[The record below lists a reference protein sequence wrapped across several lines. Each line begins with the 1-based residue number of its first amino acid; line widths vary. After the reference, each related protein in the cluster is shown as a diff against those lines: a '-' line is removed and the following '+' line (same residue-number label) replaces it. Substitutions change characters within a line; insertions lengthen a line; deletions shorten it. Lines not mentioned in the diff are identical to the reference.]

1 MFSDTSFSGLM
12 GAVSTPSKKVRE
24 IGTRWNA
31 AFAEN
36 YMKNRIVIF
45 DTTLRDGEQCPGASM
60 NLREKLEVA
69 RQLAR
74 LKVDVIEAGFP
85 VISDGDFEAVQTIA
99 KEIKGPII
107 CGLARCVAKDIDAA
121 GAAVKPAGKR
131 GRIHVFLATSK
142 IHREFKLGKPQDEI
156 IRLAVEG
163 VKRAKSMVDD
173 VEFSPED
180 GSRTEPDFLVQVCKA
195 VIAAGATTVNI
206 PDTVGWAIPEQ
217 YGALIK
223 HLHDSVPEFQNGKA
237 IISVHCHN
245 DLGLAVANSLAAVRA
260 GARQVEC
267 TVNGIG
273 ERAGNAAL
281 EETVMAIK
289 TRPDFFENVV
299 CNINTREIVKSSR
312 LVARMSGLVVQ
323 RSKAIVGEN
332 AFAHSS
338 GIHQDGILKKRETYE
353 IMDPQEVGWGQT
365 ELPLTK
371 HSGRAAVA
379 MRLKHLGFKMT
390 DADVNA
396 IFARYKE
403 IGDKKKFVYDDDL
416 SALVEGQIT
425 EVRETWSLEYA
436 SVCSGTLTVPTATI
450 RLKKING
457 KKEEPAVQEAGI
469 GDGPVDAS
477 LKAIDR
483 LTQTHGKLMD
493 YSLRAVSQGKDA
505 LGEVTVKVDFGDG
518 QLVTGKGASTDVI
531 EASAR
536 AYLNAVNR
544 FLCAAQAQ
552 AQKAPQP

>member
-1 MFSDTSFSGLM
+1 
-12 GAVSTPSKKVRE
+12 
-24 IGTRWNA
+24 
-31 AFAEN
+31 
-36 YMKNRIVIF
+36 MKNNRIIIF

-85 VISDGDFEAVQTIA
+85 VISEGDFTAVNTIA

-107 CGLARCVAKDIDAA
+107 CGLARCVPKDIDAA
-121 GAAVKPAGKR
+121 GEAVKPAGKK

-142 IHREFKLGKPQDEI
+142 IHRDFKLGKAEDEI
-156 IRLAVEG
+156 LRLAVDG
-163 VKRAKSMVDD
+163 VKRAKSWVDD

-180 GSRTEPDFLVQVCKA
+180 ASRTEPDFLVEVCKA
-195 VIAAGATTVNI
+195 VVKAGATTVNI
-206 PDTVGWAIPEQ
+206 PDTVGWAVPEQ

-223 HLHDSVPEFQNGKA
+223 RLYDSVPEFKSGKA

-245 DLGLAVANSLAAVRA
+245 DLGLAVANSLAAVA
-260 GARQVEC
+260 NGARQVEC

-281 EETVMAIK
+281 EEIVMATQ
-289 TRPDFFENVV
+289 TRKDFYGGFSCAV
-299 CNINTREIVKSSR
+299 NTREIVKSSR
-312 LVARMSGLVVQ
+312 LVSRMSGLVVQ

-379 MRLKHLGFKMT
+379 ARLKHLGFKMT
-390 DADVNA
+390 DADVA
-396 IFARYKE
+396 ALFAKFKE
-403 IGDKKKFVYDDDL
+403 IGDKKKFVYDEDL
-416 SALVEGQIT
+416 VALVEGHIT
-425 EVRETWSLEYA
+425 EVPETWSLVYLN
-436 SVCSGTLTVPTATI
+436 VTSGTQTVPTATV
-450 RLKKING
+450 RLRKAGAKKDA
-457 KKEEPAVQEAGI
+457 EVAEDAGI
-469 GDGPVDAS
+469 GDGPVDAA

-483 LTQTHGKLMD
+483 LTKTRGKLID

-505 LGEVTVKVDFGDG
+505 LGEVTIKADFGSG
-518 QLVTGKGASTDVI
+518 ELVTGKGASTDII

-544 FLCAAQAQ
+544 FLCNGTG
-552 AQKAPQP
+552 KERPRTGRGV

>member
-1 MFSDTSFSGLM
+1 
-12 GAVSTPSKKVRE
+12 
-24 IGTRWNA
+24 
-31 AFAEN
+31 
-36 YMKNRIVIF
+36 MKNDRIVIF

-60 NLREKLEVA
+60 NLREKLEIA

-74 LKVDVIEAGFP
+74 LNVDVIEAGFP
-85 VISDGDFEAVQTIA
+85 VISDGDFEAVNTIA
-99 KEIKGPII
+99 REIKGPII
-107 CGLARCVAKDIDAA
+107 CGLARCVPKDIDAA
-121 GAAVKPAGKR
+121 GHAIAPAGKR

-142 IHREFKLGKPQDEI
+142 IHREFKLGKAQNEI
-156 IRLAVEG
+156 VRLAVDG
-163 VKRAKSMVDD
+163 VKRAKSFTDN

-180 GSRTEPDFLVQVCKA
+180 GSRTEPDFLVEVCKA
-195 VIAAGATTVNI
+195 VVAAGATTVNI
-206 PDTVGWAIPEQ
+206 PDTVGWAVPDQ

-223 HLHDSVPEFQNGKA
+223 HLHDSVPEFRTGKA

-245 DLGLAVANSLAAVRA
+245 DLGLAVANSIAAIRN

-267 TVNGIG
+267 TMNGIG
-273 ERAGNAAL
+273 ERAGNAAM
-281 EETVMAIK
+281 EEIVMALK
-289 TRPDFFENVV
+289 TRSDALGKYS
-299 CNINTREIVKSSR
+299 CGIKTREIVKTSR
-312 LVARMSGLVVQ
+312 LVARMSGLMVQ

-379 MRLKHLGFKMT
+379 ARLKHLGFKMT
-390 DADVNA
+390 DADIVA
-396 IFARYKE
+396 IFTRFKE

-416 SALVEGQIT
+416 TALVEGHIT
-425 EVRETWSLEYA
+425 EVPETWSLEYLN
-436 SVCSGTLTVPTATI
+436 VTSGNATVPTATV
-450 RLKKING
+450 RLRKVGG
-457 KKEEPAVQEAGI
+457 KKDEQIVLQDAGI

-483 LTQTHGKLMD
+483 LTKTRGKLMD

-505 LGEVTVKVDFGDG
+505 LGEVAVKVDFGDG
-518 QLVTGKGASTDVI
+518 EIVTGKGASTDVI

-544 FLCAAQAQ
+544 FLSEGSA
-552 AQKAPQP
+552 KKMKRNQP

>member
-1 MFSDTSFSGLM
+1 
-12 GAVSTPSKKVRE
+12 
-24 IGTRWNA
+24 
-31 AFAEN
+31 
-36 YMKNRIVIF
+36 MKNNRIIIF

-60 NLREKLEVA
+60 NAREKLQIA

-74 LKVDVIEAGFP
+74 LRVDVIEAGFP
-85 VISDGDFEAVQTIA
+85 ITSDGDFGSVQTIA
-99 KEIKGPII
+99 REVKGPII
-107 CGLARCVAKDIDAA
+107 TGLARCVPKDIDAA

-131 GRIHVFLATSK
+131 ARIHVFLATSK
-142 IHREFKLGKPQDEI
+142 LHREFKLGKAKDEI
-156 IRLAVEG
+156 LRLAVEG
-163 VKRAKSMVDD
+163 VKRARSHVDD

-180 GSRTEPDFLVQVCKA
+180 ASRTEPEFLAEVCKA
-195 VIAAGATTVNI
+195 VVAAGATTVNI

-217 YGALIK
+217 FGALIK
-223 HLHDSVPEFQNGKA
+223 RLYEEVAEFRNGKA

-245 DLGLAVANSLAAVRA
+245 DLGLAVANSLAAIRA

-267 TVNGIG
+267 TMNGIG
-273 ERAGNAAL
+273 ERAGNASL
-281 EETVMAIK
+281 EELVMAIK
-289 TRPDFFENVV
+289 TRKDFFGQIDSGV
-299 CNINTREIVKSSR
+299 NTREIVKTSR
-312 LVARMSGLVVQ
+312 LVSRMSGLVVQ

-353 IMDPQEVGWGQT
+353 IMDPHEVGWGAT

-379 MRLKHLGFKMT
+379 ARLKHLGFKMT
-390 DADVNA
+390 EADVQA
-396 IFARYKE
+396 IFARFKD

-416 SALVEGQIT
+416 SALVEGHIA
-425 EVRETWSLEYA
+425 EVPETWSLDYL
-436 SVCSGTLTVPTATI
+436 SVTSGSQTVPTATV
-450 RLKKING
+450 RLKKADGKPNG
-457 KKEEPAVQEAGI
+457 ELHQDAGI
-469 GDGPVDAS
+469 GDGPVDAA

-483 LTQTHGKLMD
+483 LTKTRGKLMD

-518 QLVTGKGASTDVI
+518 ELVTGKGASTDVI

-544 FLCAAQAQ
+544 FLCTGR
-552 AQKAPQP
+552 

>member
-1 MFSDTSFSGLM
+1 
-12 GAVSTPSKKVRE
+12 
-24 IGTRWNA
+24 
-31 AFAEN
+31 
-36 YMKNRIVIF
+36 MKNNRIIIF

-60 NLREKLEVA
+60 NLQEKLAVA

-85 VISDGDFEAVQTIA
+85 VISDGDFTAVKKIA
-99 KEIKGPII
+99 TEIKGPII
-107 CGLARCVAKDIDAA
+107 AGLARCVSKDIDAA
-121 GAAVKPAGKR
+121 GEAVKPAGRR

-142 IHREFKLGKPQDEI
+142 IHREFKLGKAQDQI
-156 IRLAVEG
+156 LKLAVDG
-163 VKRAKSMVDD
+163 VKRARQWVKD

-180 GSRTEPDFLVQVCKA
+180 GSRTEPEFLIEVCRA
-195 VIAAGATTVNI
+195 VVEAGATTVNI
-206 PDTVGWAIPEQ
+206 PDTVGWAVPEQ
-217 YGALIK
+217 YAELIGR
-223 HLHDSVPEFQNGKA
+223 LYESVPAFKSGKA
-237 IISVHCHN
+237 VISVHCHN
-245 DLGLAVANSLAAVRA
+245 DLGLAVANSLAAVGA

-281 EETVMAIK
+281 EEIVMALK
-289 TRPDFFENVV
+289 TRGDVYSGYKV
-299 CNINTREIVKSSR
+299 GVNTKEIVKASR
-312 LVARMSGLVVQ
+312 LVSRMSGLSVQ

-353 IMDPQEVGWGQT
+353 IVDPKEVGWGAT

-379 MRLKHLGFKMT
+379 ARLKHLGFKMT
-390 DADVNA
+390 TDEIGAL
-396 IFARYKE
+396 FERFKK

-416 SALVEGQIT
+416 TTLVEGQIT
-425 EVRETWSLEYA
+425 EVPETWTLDYL
-436 SVCSGTLTVPTATI
+436 SVTSGSTTVPTATVGL
-450 RLKKING
+450 RRTNKKG
-457 KKEEPAVQEAGI
+457 KPEVLQDAGI

-483 LTQTHGKLMD
+483 LTKTQGRLKD
-493 YSLRAVSQGKDA
+493 YVIRAVSQGKDA

-518 QLVTGKGASTDVI
+518 ELVTGKGAHTDVI
-531 EASAR
+531 EASAM

-544 FLCAAQAQ
+544 FFCAK
-552 AQKAPQP
+552 QKVTRRKKLAANQP

>member
-1 MFSDTSFSGLM
+1 
-12 GAVSTPSKKVRE
+12 
-24 IGTRWNA
+24 
-31 AFAEN
+31 
-36 YMKNRIVIF
+36 MKSNRIIIF

-74 LKVDVIEAGFP
+74 LKVDVIEGGFP
-85 VISDGDFEAVQTIA
+85 VISDGDFHAVQTIA

-107 CGLARCVAKDIDAA
+107 AGLARCVAKDIDAA

-163 VKRAKSMVDD
+163 VTRAKSLVED

-180 GSRTEPDFLVQVCKA
+180 GSRTEPDFLIRVCQA
-195 VIAAGATTVNI
+195 VVAAGATTVNI
-206 PDTVGWAIPEQ
+206 PDTVGWAVPEE
-217 YGALIK
+217 YGALIAQ
-223 HLHDSVPEFQNGKA
+223 LHASVREFQTGRA
-237 IISVHCHN
+237 VISVHCHN

-281 EETVMAIK
+281 EEIVMALK
-289 TRPDFFENVV
+289 TRSEFFGGYQLGVNAK
-299 CNINTREIVKSSR
+299 EIVKSSR
-312 LVARMSGLVVQ
+312 LVSRMSGLVVQ

-353 IMDPQEVGWGQT
+353 IMDPQEVGWGVT

-379 MRLKHLGFKMT
+379 MRLRHLGFKMT
-390 DADVNA
+390 DADVAA
-396 IFARYKE
+396 IFARFKE

-416 SALVEGQIT
+416 VTLVEGHIT
-425 EVRETWSLEYA
+425 EVPETWSLDYL
-436 SVCSGTLTVPTATI
+436 SVTSGSQTVPTATV
-450 RLKKING
+450 RMKRGGG
-457 KKEEPAVQEAGI
+457 KPGETELLQDASI
-469 GDGPVDAS
+469 GDGPVDAV
-477 LKAIDR
+477 LKAMDR
-483 LTQTHGKLMD
+483 LTKTPGKLMD

-505 LGEVTVKVDFGDG
+505 LGEVTVKVDFNDG
-518 QLVTGKGASTDVI
+518 NLVVGKGASTDII

-536 AYLNAVNR
+536 AYLNAINR
-544 FLCAAQAQ
+544 HLTEQQERARTSG
-552 AQKAPQP
+552 QP

>member
-1 MFSDTSFSGLM
+1 
-12 GAVSTPSKKVRE
+12 
-24 IGTRWNA
+24 
-31 AFAEN
+31 
-36 YMKNRIVIF
+36 MKQNRIIIF

-85 VISDGDFEAVQTIA
+85 VISEGDFAAVQTIA
-99 KEIKGPII
+99 REIKGPTIA
-107 CGLARCVAKDIDAA
+107 GLARCVPKDIDAA
-121 GAAVKPAGKR
+121 GEAVKPAGKK

-142 IHREFKLGKPQDEI
+142 IHREFKLGKAQDEI
-156 IRLAVEG
+156 VRLAVEG
-163 VKRAKSMVDD
+163 VKRAKGFVDD

-180 GSRTEPDFLVQVCKA
+180 GSRTEPDFLIKVCKA
-195 VIAAGATTVNI
+195 VIAVGATTLNI
-206 PDTVGWAIPEQ
+206 PDTVGWAVPDQ
-217 YGALIK
+217 YASLIQ
-223 HLHDSVPEFQNGKA
+223 HLYESVPEFQSGKA

-245 DLGLAVANSLAAVRA
+245 DLGMAVANSLAAVRA

-281 EETVMAIK
+281 EEIVMALD
-289 TRPDFFENVV
+289 TRKDFFGNVTCGV
-299 CNINTREIVKSSR
+299 NTREIVKSSR
-312 LVARMSGLVVQ
+312 LISRMSGLVVQ

-379 MRLKHLGFKMT
+379 ARLKHLGFKMT
-390 DADVNA
+390 DSDVQA
-396 IFARYKE
+396 IFARFKE
-403 IGDKKKFVYDDDL
+403 VGDKKKFVYDDDL
-416 SALVEGQIT
+416 TALVEGHIT
-425 EVRETWSLEYA
+425 EVPETWSLEY
-436 SVCSGTLTVPTATI
+436 VCVTTGNHAVPTATV
-450 RLKKING
+450 RLQRTGEKNG
-457 KKEEPAVQEAGI
+457 AHQDAGI
-469 GDGPVDAS
+469 GDGPVDAA

-483 LTQTHGKLMD
+483 LTKTRGKLID
-493 YSLRAVSQGKDA
+493 YQLRAVSQGKDA
-505 LGEVTVKVDFGDG
+505 LGEVTLKVDFGDKE
-518 QLVTGKGASTDVI
+518 LVTGKGASTDVI

-544 FLCAAQAQ
+544 FLLTGKNG
-552 AQKAPQP
+552 KAKKKVEHP